1 MRMDTRLIAL
11 AALAPVLTACTPPD
25 MQTRITESI
34 GTLSSVQSTSWQ
46 VDPALLKQA
55 RGIAIVDETQ
65 AGLVVSGAGG
75 RGLLLRRNG
84 TGWSAPCVIKVEG
97 FGVGLTLGG
106 EGRSVVIVFSTDEAL
121 DRFVADG
128 SYFVAQAQGTFGDA
142 YGRTKDPAQKDE
154 QVHVYAIAGG
164 VYGTAALGGVGFKID
179 RDANAAAY
187 GNDVTEWDILDG
199 KVQAPKGQSALVAR
213 IDRIAN
219 TAAEP
224 APRTEEATPEPA
236 VAGRVPAGS
245 KPG

>member
-46 VDPALLKQA
+46 VDPVVLKQA

-75 RGLLLRRNG
+75 RGLLLRRNAI
-84 TGWSAPCVIKVEG
+84 GWSAPCVIKVEG

-121 DRFVADG
+121 DQFVADG
-128 SYFVAQAQGTFGDA
+128 SYFVAQAQGTFGDS
-142 YGRTKDPAQKDE
+142 YGRTRDPAQRDE
-154 QVHVYAIAGG
+154 QVHVYAIA
-164 VYGTAALGGVGFKID
+164 GGVGFKID

-219 TAAEP
+219 TAPEA
-224 APRTEEATPEPA
+224 APRSEEAAPEPA
-236 VAGRVPAGS
+236 VAGRVPAES